1 MQVCLKHW
9 LTSTKRQVFEVWRK
23 KHSLTMV
30 AVDVDTYGP
39 TTEEVLHY
47 RCQKHAY
54 LQFLRDEAYTEKEIG
69 NVQTEGEA
77 RQQRRFR

>member
-1 MQVCLKHW
+1 
-9 LTSTKRQVFEVWRK
+9 
-23 KHSLTMV
+23 MV

-69 NVQTEGEA
+69 NAQTEGEA